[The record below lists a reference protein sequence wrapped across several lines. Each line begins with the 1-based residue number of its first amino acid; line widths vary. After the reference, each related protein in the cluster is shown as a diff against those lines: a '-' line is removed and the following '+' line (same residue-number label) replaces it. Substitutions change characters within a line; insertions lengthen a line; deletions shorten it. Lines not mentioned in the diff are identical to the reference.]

1 MTHNNQNNDK
11 GISTELSLSPHIS
24 MTNDTYDYYAEQYKN
39 LPKMKKDSVSIH
51 GVELSQ
57 GQQNELIV
65 KAFIRSSIEKPV
77 RLKPTSIVLLN
88 QNEVVIA
95 NRMVDFTH
103 LGVLP
108 PNTSRPWQFVFP
120 EENVFKHNKDQLAGW
135 FLDFGRSR
143 EHKLD
148 LTDKERDAIS
158 EFSQAKLQKI
168 VQQAPSLEEDELS
181 FMGLSAKQ
189 KESGEL
195 VTTLLIRNGT
205 KRDLK
210 IKQIPLKLYDAQ
222 KELSAQGTFK
232 MAELVVK
239 ANTSKPV
246 TLVYPASSIL
256 NKDMDLSSFSI
267 QHAHAE

>member
-1 MTHNNQNNDK
+1 MTHNNQNKDK
-11 GISTELSLSPHIS
+11 GVSTELSLSPYIS

-39 LPKMKKDSVSIH
+39 LLKMKKDRVSIH
-51 GVELSQ
+51 GVELSK
-57 GQQNELIV
+57 GQKNELIV
-65 KAFIRSSIEKPV
+65 KAFIRSSVEKPV
-77 RLKPTSIVLLN
+77 RLKPSSIILLN
-88 QNEVVIA
+88 QNEVAIA
-95 NRMVDFTH
+95 SMAVDFTD

-108 PNTSRPWQFVFP
+108 PNTSRPCQFVFP
-120 EENVFKHNKDQLAGW
+120 EENVFKHNMNQLSGW
-135 FLDFGRSR
+135 FLAFEPSK

-148 LTDKERDAIS
+148 LSDKEKATIS

-168 VQQAPSLEEDELS
+168 VQQAPPLEKDELS
-181 FMGLSAKQ
+181 FMGLSAKR

-232 MAELVVK
+232 MADLIVK

-246 TLVYPASSIL
+246 TLIYPASSIL
-256 NKDMDLSSFSI
+256 NKNMDLSSFSI